1 MKNKTKILGLMA
13 AGALLGVG
21 SASAA
26 DAQLL
31 DTLVANGFI
40 TEAQANSM
48 KGSSS
53 DKDPVYVTPKR
64 SDTKKLVIRGR
75 AQFQFGYV
83 SPSSDV
89 DGAPTNDYSTFE
101 IRRLRIGT
109 QGSLYQNL
117 KFDFRMNLLPE
128 GASLDTGTMVYTGI
142 DGVDIGVGKTK
153 PVIGMEEATSSTDI
167 ITVERSYAANFFA
180 AEKNVGMWAEGEAG
194 PIALVAGI
202 FNGENENDNVIDSD
216 LDSHF
221 QYNLRAGFDASD
233 YLPEDMSAGIFFDT
247 IQNQDN
253 DSDEAYQFE
262 QSYSLGAEFEVGA
275 FGIMGNLLWGTLT
288 EEDADVTGVVVM
300 PWFYVTPKLQIV
312 GQYDYLDSNT
322 SDTIG
327 VQSRYLGR
335 AAIDDAKGDSDADEG
350 DKWQSWYLGAN
361 YYISG
366 NNLKVMGG
374 VAYSTLENEG
384 TDQVEAVTVYGALR
398 MRF

>member
-1 MKNKTKILGLMA
+1 MNNTKKILGLLA
-13 AGALLGVG
+13 AGTLLGVG

-26 DAQLL
+26 DEQLL

-40 TEAQANSM
+40 TETQAESM
-48 KGSSS
+48 KGSS
-53 DKDPVYVTPKR
+53 DKDKVYVTPKR
-64 SDTKKLVIRGR
+64 SDTKKLVLRGR

-89 DGAPTNDYSTFE
+89 EGAPTNDYSTFE

-128 GASLDTGTMVYTGI
+128 GANLDSASIVYTGI
-142 DGVDIGVGKTK
+142 DGVDVGVGKAK
-153 PVIGMEEATSSTDI
+153 PTIGMEESTSSTDI
-167 ITVERSYAANFFA
+167 ITVERSYAANYFA
-180 AEKNVGMWAEGEAG
+180 ADKNVGMWVEGEAG
-194 PIALVAGI
+194 PIGLYAGM

-216 LDSHF
+216 LDTHF

-233 YLPEDMSAGIFFDT
+233 YLPDDVAAGIFFET
-247 IQNQDN
+247 IQNQGN

-262 QSYSLGAEFEVGA
+262 QSYSLGAEVEVGA
-275 FGIMGNLLWGTLT
+275 FGIMGNILWGKLT
-288 EEDADVTGVVVM
+288 EDDADVTGYVIM

-312 GQYDYLDSNT
+312 GQFDVLDANT
-322 SDTIG
+322 SGVIG

-335 AAIDDAKGDSDADEG
+335 AAIDDAKGDSSADKG
-350 DKWQSWYLGAN
+350 DYWQSWYLGAN
-361 YYISG
+361 YYIAG
-366 NNLKVMGG
+366 NNLKLMGG
-374 VAYSTLENEG
+374 VAYSTLEDDG
-384 TDQVEAVTVYGALR
+384 ADQVEAVTVYGALR